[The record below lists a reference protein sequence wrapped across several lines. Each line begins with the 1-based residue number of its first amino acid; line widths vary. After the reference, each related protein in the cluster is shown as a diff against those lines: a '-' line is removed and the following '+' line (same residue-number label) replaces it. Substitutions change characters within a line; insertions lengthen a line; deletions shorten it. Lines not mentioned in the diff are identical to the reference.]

1 MAGIGFDS
9 EIVHSIDSQIKK
21 YLGKIIFALKGLQ
34 HFIFLKNKKM
44 KVNVDGKIIKADWVL
59 VTNSKYYAGPHSI
72 TKKTNI
78 FDNKVIAYI
87 FEDLSRIKILYYL
100 WLILSKGDLS
110 RAKSIITKEL
120 DKLEIDK
127 LENKVL
133 SQIDGEDFGFE
144 DKLIIR
150 KSDKSFNLLVP

>member
-1 MAGIGFDS
+1 MYKR
-9 EIVHSIDSQIKK
+9 Q
-21 YLGKIIFALKGLQ
+21 
-34 HFIFLKNKKM
+34 
-44 KVNVDGKIIKADWVL
+44 
-59 VTNSKYYAGPHSI
+59 GPHSI